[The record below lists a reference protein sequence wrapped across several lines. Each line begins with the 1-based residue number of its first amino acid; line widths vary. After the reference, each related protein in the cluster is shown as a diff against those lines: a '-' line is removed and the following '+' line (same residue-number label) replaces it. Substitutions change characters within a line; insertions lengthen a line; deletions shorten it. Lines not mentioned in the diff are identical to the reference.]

1 MSDAMPSAWRVVI
14 TGIGVVTP
22 LGHDIESVFAALLAG
37 RSGVGPLAAFDA
49 SGFRCRVAAEV
60 RDWDPSELLDKRK
73 RKELDRFAEFALVA
87 ALRAAGDAGLE
98 LTDAERDRAGCY
110 LGVGLGGLGTLERTK
125 ALLLERGPS
134 RVSPYTVPAMISNL
148 AAGQVTIALG
158 LRGPSFSVTSA
169 CATGVHSIGEAAERI
184 RTGRSDVMIA
194 GGAEACITPVGV
206 AGFEAMLSLSRRNDE
221 PTRASRPFDRG
232 RDGFV
237 MGEGAT
243 VLVLE
248 HEERARR
255 RGARIYAEVSGYGS
269 TSDAH
274 HITHPAPAAEGA
286 QRAMRAALAEAG
298 VRATDVGYLNAH
310 ATSTAAGDIEE
321 ARAIAAVFGAHATA
335 PGGLWVS
342 STKSMTGHLLGAAG
356 ALESA
361 VTALVVATGRVPPTI
376 NLDDPDPEIG
386 LDCVPHTARERPT
399 RHALNNAFGFG
410 GTNATLLVSRY
421 SA

>member
-1 MSDAMPSAWRVVI
+1 MNTAMPSASRVVI

-22 LGHDIESVFAALLAG
+22 LGHDVEAVFSALLSG
-37 RSGVGPLAAFDA
+37 RSGVGPLTTFDA
-49 SGFRCRVAAEV
+49 SRFRCRVAAEV
-60 RDWDPSELLDKRK
+60 RDWDPSALLDKRK
-73 RKELDRFAEFALVA
+73 RKEMDRFTEFGVVA
-87 ALRAAGDAGLE
+87 ALRAARDAGLE

-110 LGVGLGGLGTLERTK
+110 LGVGLGGLITLERTT
-125 ALLLERGPS
+125 AFLLERGPA

-206 AGFEAMLSLSRRNDE
+206 SGFEAMLSLSRRNAD
-221 PTRASRPFDRG
+221 PAGASRPFDRG

-248 HEERARR
+248 SEERARR
-255 RGARIYAEVSGYGS
+255 RGARIYAEVSGYGA
-269 TSDAH
+269 TSDAY

-286 QRAMRAALAEAG
+286 QRAMRAALADGGLA
-298 VRATDVGYLNAH
+298 AADVGYLNAH
-310 ATSTAAGDIEE
+310 ATSTPAGDVEE
-321 ARAIAAVFGAHATA
+321 ARAIGAVFGTHARQR
-335 PGGLWVS
+335 GGLWVS

-361 VTALVVATGRVPPTI
+361 VTALVVSTGRVPPTI
-376 NLDDPDPEIG
+376 NLDDPDPEIE

-410 GTNATLLVSRY
+410 GTNASLLVSRY
-421 SA
+421 

>member
-1 MSDAMPSAWRVVI
+1 MNSAMPSACRVVI

-22 LGHDIESVFAALLAG
+22 LGHDIQSVFSALLAG

-49 SGFRCRVAAEV
+49 TGFRCRIAAEV
-60 RDWDPSELLDKRK
+60 RDWDPGALLDKRK
-73 RKELDRFAEFALVA
+73 RKEMDRFTEFGTVA
-87 ALRAAGDAGLE
+87 ALHAARDAGLE

-110 LGVGLGGLGTLERTK
+110 LGVGIGGLGTLERTK
-125 ALLLERGPS
+125 AQLLERGPA

-158 LRGPSFSVTSA
+158 LHGPSFSVTSA

-206 AGFEAMLSLSRRNDE
+206 SGFEAMLSLSRRNDA
-221 PTRASRPFDRG
+221 PAAASRPFDRG

-237 MGEGAT
+237 IGEGAA

-248 HEERARR
+248 SEERARR
-255 RGARIYAEVSGYGS
+255 RGARIYAEVSGYAA
-269 TSDAH
+269 TSDAY

-286 QRAMRAALAEAG
+286 QRAMRAALADAG
-298 VRATDVGYLNAH
+298 VAPGDVGYLNAH
-310 ATSTAAGDIEE
+310 ATSTQAGDLEE
-321 ARAIAAVFGAHATA
+321 ARAIGAVFGAHAKQRD
-335 PGGLWVS
+335 GLWVS

-361 VTALVVATGRVPPTI
+361 VTALVVSTGRVPPTI
-376 NLDDPDPEIG
+376 NLDDPDPAIE

-410 GTNATLLVSRY
+410 GTNASLLVSRY
-421 SA
+421 A

>member
-1 MSDAMPSAWRVVI
+1 MNTAMPSAWRVVI

-22 LGHDIESVFAALLAG
+22 LGHDVDSLFSALLSG
-37 RSGVGPLAAFDA
+37 RSGVGPLTAFDA

-60 RDWDPSELLDKRK
+60 RDWDPSALLDKRK
-73 RKELDRFAEFALVA
+73 RKEMDRFAEFGVVA
-87 ALRAAGDAGLE
+87 ALHAARDAGLE
-98 LTDAERDRAGCY
+98 LTDSERDRAGCY
-110 LGVGLGGLGTLERTK
+110 LGVGLGGLATLERT
-125 ALLLERGPS
+125 AAFLRERGS
-134 RVSPYTVPAMISNL
+134 ARVSPYTVPAMISNL

-169 CATGVHSIGEAAERI
+169 CATGVHSIGEAADRI
-184 RTGRSDVMIA
+184 RAGRSDVMIA

-206 AGFEAMLSLSRRNDE
+206 AGFEAMLSLSRRNDD
-221 PTRASRPFDRG
+221 PARASRPFDRG

-248 HEERARR
+248 SEERARR
-255 RGARIYAEVSGYGS
+255 RGARIYAEVRGYGA
-269 TSDAH
+269 TSDAY

-286 QRAMRAALAEAG
+286 QRAMRAALADAG
-298 VRATDVGYLNAH
+298 VAPADVGYLNAH
-310 ATSTAAGDIEE
+310 ATSTPAGDVEE
-321 ARAIAAVFGAHATA
+321 ARAIGAVFGAHAR
-335 PGGLWVS
+335 PGGGLWVS

-361 VTALVVATGRVPPTI
+361 VSALVVSAGRIPPTI
-376 NLDDPDPEIG
+376 NLDDPDPDIA

-410 GTNATLLVSRY
+410 GTNASLLVSRY
-421 SA
+421 SG